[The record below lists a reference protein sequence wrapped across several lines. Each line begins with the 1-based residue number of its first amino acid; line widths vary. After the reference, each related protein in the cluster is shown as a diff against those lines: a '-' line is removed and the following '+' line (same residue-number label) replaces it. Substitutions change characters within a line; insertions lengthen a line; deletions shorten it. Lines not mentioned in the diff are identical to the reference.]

1 MQKIPAAKPWAL
13 TFMPESLHQPQS
25 SLRCPEEEESDAA
38 KEFGGQVSLGRAAQ
52 RKVWPQDAWGMQEN
66 ILEPPVEGFGDSPSP
81 EHLQQCPCADSA
93 VSQRAETPLWVTTT
107 TTKCFPLSSPNDVPS
122 VCVCVCPFLPWE
134 IWYQASAGM
143 AHLFREGFFLK
154 WPCSVKN
161 SLWRGS
167 WVEIFLLHGG
177 NVCVCESI
185 IGLAYSQ
192 LKV

>member
-1 MQKIPAAKPWAL
+1 MSFDLHARVPASAPEQSEMPWGRGKWCSQGIWRAG
-13 TFMPESLHQPQS
+13 FSWQG
-25 SLRCPEEEESDAA
+25 CPEEGLASGCLRDAGEHSGA
-38 KEFGGQVSLGRAAQ
+38 SSGRFWWLTQPWAPSA
-52 RKVWPQDAWGMQEN
+52 VPLCW
-66 ILEPPVEGFGDSPSP
+66 LSP
-81 EHLQQCPCADSA
+81 ESEGRDASLSHHHQMFSFEFPKRCA
-93 VSQRAETPLWVTTT
+93 L
-107 TTKCFPLSSPNDVPS
+107 C

-167 WVEIFLLHGG
+167 WVEIFVLHGG

-185 IGLAYSQ
+185 IGLDYSQ